1 MNLPQPQIDF
11 EEASQVVK
19 KFIGI
24 AYEHGHE
31 QSVARK
37 MKQRIADDSRD
48 LTAQRL
54 KGEAEYKVDIAD
66 RDLIKLQP
74 LIEKIARTL
83 DPDEDIKKFHP
94 SDQATGRNWD
104 RAMEAARRLQGI
116 IENRQTSEQIF
127 SPRGPVLDASR
138 LHAWVWSAALNLW
151 NDGHYKQA
159 VSEAFEAVA
168 RHTRRKLEKDDLSGA
183 RLYGEAFRRKDSS
196 DASRRLCFTQISETS
211 ETWNSAHD
219 GAMHFGRGCAL
230 GIRNLAV
237 HAEEGLEEQIALE
250 YLAALSVLAR
260 WVDKAEL
267 R

>member
-1 MNLPQPQIDF
+1 MNLPKPQIDY
-11 EEASQVVK
+11 EKAAQVVK
-19 KFIGI
+19 EFIGI
-24 AYEHGHE
+24 AYEHNHE
-31 QSVARK
+31 QSVAQK
-37 MKQRIADDSRD
+37 MKQRIANNSRD

-54 KGEAEYKVDIAD
+54 KGAAEHKLDVAD

-74 LIEKIARTL
+74 LVERIARTL

-94 SDQATGRNWD
+94 SDQVTGRNWNS
-104 RAMEAARRLQGI
+104 AMEAAKRLQGI

-127 SPRGPVLDASR
+127 IPRGPALVASR
-138 LHAWVWSAALNLW
+138 LHAWVWSAAFDLW
-151 NDGHYKQA
+151 NNGHYKQA
-159 VSEAFEAVA
+159 VSEAFEAVT
-168 RHTRRKLEKDDLSGA
+168 RHTQMKLEKDDLSGA
-183 RLYGEAFRRKDSS
+183 KLYGEAFRRNNSS
-196 DASRRLCFTQISETS
+196 DESRRLCFTQISETS

-237 HAEEGLEEQIALE
+237 HAAEELEEQIALE

-260 WVDKAEL
+260 WIDKAEL